1 MSFSSD
7 HGSEYPADAHEGDKG
22 EEDSHALDE
31 SRVTGFA
38 DPKNLA
44 SFVGRK
50 DRGQDSESG
59 GENHRTSD
67 SLENAKQ
74 DELESC

>member
-1 MSFSSD
+1 
-7 HGSEYPADAHEGDKG
+7 
-22 EEDSHALDE
+22 
-31 SRVTGFA
+31 
-38 DPKNLA
+38 
-44 SFVGRK
+44 VGRK